1 MDRAVVKTVIKNEQK
16 LIGLGCIRL
25 DINILMVVVYCYL
38 EIELFGNNSNFRKSI
53 GITSLL

>member
-1 MDRAVVKTVIKNEQK
+1 MDRAVVQTVIKNEQK

-38 EIELFGNNSNFRKSI
+38 EIELFGNNSNFR
-53 GITSLL
+53 